1 MSVASHP
8 PFAPTPPVG
17 VDAHA
22 NAHANATSTQAL
34 HAGLQ
39 IDPATGAI
47 APGISMSINNV
58 FAPGE
63 AAFSADGVDDLA
75 QLPYLYARWGNPTV
89 RQLELRLAAL
99 EGAEDALATATGV
112 AAVAAVFFTLLKAGD
127 HLIVSDVCY
136 AGANELARK
145 VLPDF
150 GVEVTAVNL
159 SDLDALRAALRPT
172 TRLIH
177 AETPCNPLLRLTDL
191 SAVAQ
196 IAHAHGAL
204 LSVDSTLATPI
215 VTRPLAF
222 GADLVLHSLSK
233 FINGHGDALGGC
245 VAGRREL
252 VAKLRAR
259 AGVYLGATLSAH
271 NAWLIQRGIDT
282 LGVRMTQASQ
292 TALRLAHWLSQHPA
306 IKAVGYPGLPSHPQ
320 YALAQQQMAGG
331 GAVLT
336 FQVHGEAEATAQQL
350 ARRLRHIHY
359 AFSLGHQRSL
369 LVLLDTDTLM
379 RSTYALQ
386 GDALADYRRHAGD
399 GVFRL
404 SVGLECADDLI
415 ADLSAALA

>member
-1 MSVASHP
+1 MPVVP
-8 PFAPTPPVG
+8 PHSSAPTLPG
-17 VDAHA
+17 AVDTTVT
-22 NAHANATSTQAL
+22 ATATQAL

-112 AAVAAVFFTLLKAGD
+112 AAVAALFFTLLKAGD

-159 SDLDALRAALRPT
+159 SDLDALRAALRPN

-204 LSVDSTLATPI
+204 LSVDSTLATP
-215 VTRPLAF
+215 VLTRPLAF
-222 GADLVLHSLSK
+222 GVDLVMHSLSK

-252 VAKLRAR
+252 IAKLRAR

-271 NAWLIQRGIDT
+271 SAWLIQRGIDT
-282 LGVRMTQASQ
+282 LGVRLQQSSQ
-292 TALRLAHWLSQHPA
+292 TALQLAQWLSQHPA
-306 IKAVGYPGLPSHPQ
+306 VQAVNYPGLPSHPQ
-320 YALAQQQMAGG
+320 HALAQRQMASG
-331 GAVLT
+331 GAMLT
-336 FQVHGEAEATAQQL
+336 FQVHGDAQAMARQL
-350 ARRLRHIHY
+350 AQRLRHIHY

-369 LVLLDTDTLM
+369 IVLLATDDMM

-386 GDALADYRRHAGD
+386 GEALADYRRHAGE

-404 SVGLECADDLI
+404 SVGLESAEDLI
-415 ADLSAALA
+415 TDLTAALAG